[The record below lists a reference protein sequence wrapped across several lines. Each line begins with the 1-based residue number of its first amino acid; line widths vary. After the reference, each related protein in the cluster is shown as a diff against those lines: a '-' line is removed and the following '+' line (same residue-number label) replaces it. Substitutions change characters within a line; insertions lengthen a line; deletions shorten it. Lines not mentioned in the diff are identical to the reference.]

1 MRPVTLSLKGKALA
15 LLAARDY
22 ARAEMERKLLHWL
35 ELRAR
40 AHAEALTPA
49 DIQPPEAGLDPAE
62 RLRAIHA
69 VLDEMQQ
76 KQFQSDE
83 RAAQSLV
90 YRRAGKLGTARI
102 AQELRRKGLDDNTI
116 AGALD
121 TLEGSELERARAI
134 WEKKFGQPPATPQ
147 ERAKQMRFLASRGFG
162 GDTVRRVLHGSTDD
176 D

>member
-1 MRPVTLSLKGKALA
+1 
-15 LLAARDY
+15 
-22 ARAEMERKLLHWL
+22 
-35 ELRAR
+35 
-40 AHAEALTPA
+40 
-49 DIQPPEAGLDPAE
+49 
-62 RLRAIHA
+62 
-69 VLDEMQQ
+69 MQQ

>member
-22 ARAEMERKLLHWL
+22 SRAEMERKLLHWL

-40 AHAEALTPA
+40 AHADALTEA
-49 DIQPPEAGLDPAE
+49 ELQPPEAGLEPAE
-62 RLRAIHA
+62 RLAAIHA
-69 VLDEMQQ
+69 VLDEMQH

-102 AQELRRKGLDDNTI
+102 AQELRCKGLDDSTI
-116 AGALD
+116 EQALD
-121 TLEGSELERARAI
+121 TLEGTELERAREV
-134 WEKKFGQPPATPQ
+134 WQRKFSQPPATPQ

-162 GDTVRRVLHGSTDD
+162 GDVVRQVLRGSED
-176 D
+176 